1 MFTALYEIDP
11 GQREVYNTHGWGM
24 GAVLP
29 EAVDTDT
36 LNRALQAVGIVNDEA
51 ARFIRYA
58 EVVLQGKKI
67 MKANALLNMQI
78 EMEKHQQQHTERVSP
93 EGWRFYPT
101 HVIAPQQYHA
111 PICEEIQRQALQGE
125 GLFKNFTEI
134 AERPDEA
141 LDEFLGVEVYNVKCN
156 FQLYL
161 SKLQKYRVTGETLG
175 KEFTHNL
182 FDILNEIANYI
193 KSNTDKPQGV
203 KAHIL
208 GIIEALDNVPIWGLM
223 FQILILQGL
232 ISLLE
237 NCTLKHD
244 DEGYNE
250 AQDLCNWLAD
260 LLSDK
265 VCYFAMTGALYG
277 DEDWE
282 RLQPL
287 CDYLYNTETGRAVQD
302 EIFNREQT
310 QSAAVF
316 NDNKLP
322 LELDTDRARK
332 YFAIAVDA
340 NYMEKNDT
348 GYKWLFGGKRGGKA
362 RLAYFIERIYCLT
375 ATDKIQ
381 ADKRRLLERLFGV
394 ERLDRALQQN
404 ADTGKSQTVKNW
416 RAQIDNLFTD

>member
-1 MFTALYEIDP
+1 MT
-11 GQREVYNTHGWGM
+11 
-24 GAVLP
+24 
-29 EAVDTDT
+29 
-36 LNRALQAVGIVNDEA
+36 
-51 ARFIRYA
+51 
-58 EVVLQGKKI
+58 
-67 MKANALLNMQI
+67 
-78 EMEKHQQQHTERVSP
+78 S
-93 EGWRFYPT
+93 
-101 HVIAPQQYHA
+101 
-111 PICEEIQRQALQGE
+111 
-125 GLFKNFTEI
+125 
-134 AERPDEA
+134 
-141 LDEFLGVEVYNVKCN
+141 
-156 FQLYL
+156 
-161 SKLQKYRVTGETLG
+161 ETLG

-332 YFAIAVDA
+332 YFDS
-340 NYMEKNDT
+340 
-348 GYKWLFGGKRGGKA
+348 R
-362 RLAYFIERIYCLT
+362 
-375 ATDKIQ
+375 
-381 ADKRRLLERLFGV
+381 
-394 ERLDRALQQN
+394 
-404 ADTGKSQTVKNW
+404 
-416 RAQIDNLFTD
+416 